1 MKHVLSLAL
10 VALASL
16 GAATNLRAA
25 DPKPL
30 KALLIVGGCCH
41 DYTFQK
47 RIIAD
52 GVSARAHVEFTVV
65 QDGGSSTDA
74 KIKLYEDPNW
84 AAGFDVVLHDECF
97 ASVKE
102 QEWMDKVLAPHKA
115 GTPAVLLHCAM
126 HCYRSGTDEWFK
138 FCGIHSTGHG
148 PQVPIAITNIDA
160 AHPSLAATKD
170 WTTIQE
176 ELYNNVKVFDSA
188 HPLQK
193 GKQLIKQKDGTDK
206 EAEAVV
212 TWTNDYQ
219 GKTRVFATTLGH
231 NSYTCADPRY
241 LDMVTRGLLWACNKP
256 ADEYLK
262 KFDAATHKFE
272 WQDKLVPPQTKG
284 PQPTKAAPE
293 KTPAPEKKAAADKIF
308 EDPLIVLKIDYDI
321 NQPFGEVH
329 PDWIKLGNK
338 IKLYEK
344 LVKAG
349 KSAEVREGVKL
360 YVEYQSLEEKLGW
373 NHPDVRKLAAK
384 IVAYDERLNSI
395 RPEGNALLDT
405 KSSKANVAFRN
416 PVTASSFQG
425 GNEAVGA
432 VDGDLGN
439 RWCAAGAR
447 NGEWLQVDL
456 GTPNELT
463 GARIFWEH
471 ENAGYRY
478 KLEGSSDAKQW
489 RMLAD
494 RTGTTSA
501 EQLHDVPFTAKDVR
515 YLRLT
520 VVDKRPA
527 SWASLFELEL
537 LGTKEAAPGTPSLSD
552 VAPGAASGSQAGSNL
567 DPLLAGVKVPAGF
580 EALVFAAP
588 PEISYPTCLA
598 AAPTGEL
605 FVGVDEN
612 GSLDRAPNRGRV
624 VKCTDTDGDGRADKF
639 QDFAR
644 MDSPRG
650 VIYDDGDLYVLHPPK
665 LSVFHDTDRDGISDS
680 SETLVDGIGFDLNF
694 RGADHTTN
702 GIRLGIDGWIYIAV
716 GDYGFIKA
724 KGKDGREQ
732 QLHGGGI
739 ARVRTDGTGLELISV
754 GQRNIYD
761 VAIDPFMNLFTR
773 DNTNDGGGWNVRLS
787 HVVPLGN
794 YGYPRLYMN
803 FPGEFIEPLADYGG
817 GSPCGALYLDEPQA
831 FGPQLG
837 RSLYTV
843 EWGRS
848 GIMRHPLTPKGATF
862 EAKEETF
869 ISVPRP
875 TDMDVDG
882 LGNLYISSWRDG
894 SFTYSGPKVG
904 YLLKVRKKD
913 AKAEVFPDLRKRS
926 DQEVSVGIASES
938 AVKRLAAQRELI
950 RRCKTL
956 DDTQKNQVVRY
967 LQGIIDLGHPT
978 ARVAA
983 IFTWA
988 QVAAADQFVPS
999 LDFFKDGQLEIWIRA
1014 LSESAVTF
1022 KLKEHDL
1029 KEDAQRSGLNS
1040 SSPRVRLVAAWAI
1053 ARSNSLE
1060 SAGSLV
1066 RLVAD
1071 PDPVVAHVAV
1081 NALVQLK
1088 AIDECLNPLAEPRM
1102 KPELFAGCCRVLQGI
1117 HDPKVVDGLLAAIEA
1132 NKNDAVK
1139 KRLLASA
1146 LCRLHFQEDVWDGKW
1161 WSTRPDT
1168 TGPYYKPAPWSESKR
1183 ILAALDE
1190 LRTQGDAEWSDW
1202 LAVEALRNRFVM
1214 KDADVALTSYL
1225 RNHPEQR
1232 PALLRLLGTKLT
1244 FLSTAGTYVATLAI
1258 DPAVPLDDRLA
1269 ALGLL
1274 TRRANSGGLPLAL
1287 QVFTALDGAGL
1298 RTTPQLATARTEFLR
1313 AVAIPANLDPLE
1325 KDAIEVQSDATHLA
1339 LAALLIMTQEA
1350 NTPAAARERVNGIIE
1365 RAWQTPELN
1374 PDLLRA
1380 ISLTDAD
1387 AFADRVQALRKS
1399 SDAEIRKAAEYA
1411 AKELR
1416 LDERA
1421 KNAKT
1426 ISQLS
1431 FDEVL
1436 AKAQGTGGNAH
1447 VGAKLFAKQGCINCH
1462 ATAPNEPPKG
1472 PFLGG
1477 ISTRYPRKELIESIL
1492 KPSQKIAQGFETQFV
1507 TTDDGLTYE
1516 GFIVRESGDEI
1527 ELRNQNGVSRVIPK
1541 KSIDERGK
1549 RELSIM
1555 PTGLADRLTLDDLTA
1570 LLAYLETL
1578 KGK

>member
-1 MKHVLSLAL
+1 MKHVSFSLIAHGC
-10 VALASL
+10 VAAVMLFST
-16 GAATNLRAA
+16 ATLRAA

-52 GVSARAHVEFTVV
+52 GISARAHVEFTVV

-84 AAGFDVVLHDECF
+84 AAGYDVVLHDECF

-160 AHPSLAATKD
+160 AHPVLAVTKD
-170 WTTIQE
+170 WTTINE
-176 ELYNNVKVFDSA
+176 ELYNNVKLFDSA

-193 GKQLIKQKDGTDK
+193 GKQLIKQKDGTEK

-272 WQDKLVPPQTKG
+272 WQDKLQPPQNKG
-284 PQPTKAAPE
+284 PQPTKAAP
-293 KTPAPEKKAAADKIF
+293 KADTPSKQDGASLDK
-308 EDPLIVLKIDYDI
+308 
-321 NQPFGEVH
+321 
-329 PDWIKLGNK
+329 
-338 IKLYEK
+338 
-344 LVKAG
+344 
-349 KSAEVREGVKL
+349 
-360 YVEYQSLEEKLGW
+360 
-373 NHPDVRKLAAK
+373 
-384 IVAYDERLNSI
+384 
-395 RPEGNALLDT
+395 
-405 KSSKANVAFRN
+405 KSSKENVAFGNRIS
-416 PVTASSFQG
+416 ASSFQG
-425 GNEAVGA
+425 GNEPAKA
-432 VDGDLGN
+432 VDGDLGT
-439 RWCAAGAR
+439 RWCASSAKH
-447 NGEWLQVDL
+447 GEALSLDL
-456 GTPNELT
+456 GKPVALT
-463 GARIFWEH
+463 GCRLIWEFD
-471 ENAGYRY
+471 GGDYRY
-478 KLEGSSDAKQW
+478 KLEGSTDAKNW
-489 RMLAD
+489 
-494 RTGTTSA
+494 TTLVDQTAASTPEQFHDHRFAA
-501 EQLHDVPFTAKDVR
+501 EVR
-515 YLRLT
+515 YVLLKIT
-520 VVDKRPA
+520 GQKPGN
-527 SWASLFELEL
+527 WASLYEFEL
-537 LGTKEAAPGTPSLSD
+537 LGTKD
-552 VAPGAASGSQAGSNL
+552 VAPGAASIAGAAPAATSATSKTAAPAAVAST
-567 DPLLAGVKVPAGF
+567 DPLLVGVKVPTGY

-588 PEISYPTCLA
+588 PEVNYPTCLA

-612 GSLDRAPNRGRV
+612 GSLDRAPNRGKV
-624 VKCTDTDGDGRADKF
+624 VKCTDTDGDGRADRF
-639 QDFAR
+639 QDFAK

-665 LSVFHDTDRDGISDS
+665 LSVFRDQDRDGIGES
-680 SETLVDGIGFDLNF
+680 SETLVEGIGFDLGF

-716 GDYGFIKA
+716 GDYGFVKA
-724 KGKDGREQ
+724 KGKDGREL
-732 QLHGGGI
+732 QLHGGGV
-739 ARVRTDGTGLELISV
+739 ARVRTDGSGLELISI

-803 FPGEFIEPLADYGG
+803 FPDEIIQPLADYGG

-831 FGPQLG
+831 FGTEFG
-837 RSLYTV
+837 RGLYTV

-869 ISVPRP
+869 INVPRP

-913 AKAEVFPDLRKRS
+913 AKPAAFPDLRKQS
-926 DQEVSVGIASES
+926 DEELVAGLASPS
-938 AVKRLAAQRELI
+938 AVRRLAVQREIL
-950 RRCKTL
+950 RRNNKSSFVPEIANIVGS
-956 DDTQKNQVVRY
+956 D
-967 LQGIIDLGHPT
+967 IDL
-978 ARVAA
+978 AVRAAA
-983 IFTWA
+983 IFTLA
-988 QVAAADQFVPS
+988 QIRGEAAYEAIVAAASRED
-999 LDFFKDGQLEIWIRA
+999 
-1014 LSESAVTF
+1014 LSEITTRVLLTETVSTF
-1022 KLKEHDL
+1022 AKN
-1029 KEDAQRSGLNS
+1029 EDVRVIAAAKDAN
-1040 SSPRVRLVAAWAI
+1040 PRVRLIA
-1053 ARSNSLE
+1053 ARSME
-1060 SAGSLV
+1060 SSTGFPLLPALT
-1066 RLVAD
+1066 AD
-1071 PDPVVAHVAV
+1071 SDPTVAHVAI
-1081 NALVQLK
+1081 NALVK
-1088 AIDECLNPLAEPRM
+1088 RRAIEECLKPLNDAATS
-1102 KPELFAGCCRVLQGI
+1102 PELFTGCCRVLQEI
-1117 HDPKVVDGLLAAIEA
+1117 HDAKTIDGLLSAFEA
-1132 NKNDAVK
+1132 NKSDAAK
-1139 KRLLASA
+1139 KRLIASA
-1146 LCRLHFQEDVWDGKW
+1146 LCRLHSQEDVWDGKW

-1168 TGPYYKPAPWSESKR
+1168 TGPYYKPAEWSESKR
-1183 ILAALDE
+1183 ILAALDL
-1190 LRTQGDAEWSDW
+1190 LREQRDAEWSDW

-1214 KDADVALTSYL
+1214 KDADLALASYMQK
-1225 RNHPEQR
+1225 HPEQR
-1232 PALLRLLGTKLT
+1232 PMLLRLLGTKLT
-1244 FLSTAGTYVATLAI
+1244 FLEKAGEHVSSLALDPEVA
-1258 DPAVPLDDRLA
+1258 LDDRIA
-1269 ALGLL
+1269 AFGLL

-1287 QVFTALDGAGL
+1287 STFAKLDAAAL
-1298 RTTPQLATARTEFLR
+1298 REKPQLGTTRTEFLR
-1313 AVAIPANLDPLE
+1313 AVAIPTNLDALE
-1325 KDAIEVQSDATHLA
+1325 KVAFEASAEQSRLA
-1339 LAALLIMTQEA
+1339 LAVVLIMTQEVG
-1350 NTPAAARERVNGIIE
+1350 TPPAARERANGIID
-1365 RAWQTPELN
+1365 RGWKDASRV

-1380 ISLTDAD
+1380 VAMTDAD
-1387 AFADRVQALRKS
+1387 AFADRVLALRKS
-1399 SDAEIRKAAEYA
+1399 ADAATKEAAEFA

-1426 ISQLS
+1426 IAQFPFEEVQKQLEGKRG
-1431 FDEVL
+1431 DV
-1436 AKAQGTGGNAH
+1436 Q

-1462 ATAPNEPPKG
+1462 AVATNEPPKG

-1477 ISTRYPRKELIESIL
+1477 ITVRYPRRELVESIL
-1492 KPSQKIAQGFETQFV
+1492 KPSAKIAQGFETQFV
-1507 TTDDGLTYE
+1507 VTDDGLSLE

-1541 KSIDERGK
+1541 KSIEERGK

-1555 PTGLADRLTLDDLTA
+1555 PTGLADRLTLDDLA
-1570 LLAYLETL
+1570 AILAYLETL

>member
-1 MKHVLSLAL
+1 MKHALSLVLTAIAL
-10 VALASL
+10 L
-16 GAATNLRAA
+16 GAASPARAA

-52 GVSARAHVEFTVV
+52 GISARAHVEFTVV

-97 ASVKE
+97 ANVKE

-148 PQVPIAITNIDA
+148 PQLPIAITNVDA
-160 AHPSLAATKD
+160 AHAALVGVPNWETAN
-170 WTTIQE
+170 E
-176 ELYNNVKVFDSA
+176 ELYNNIKAFDTA
-188 HPLQK
+188 KPLQK
-193 GKQLIKQKDGTDK
+193 GKQVVKNKDGTEK
-206 EAEAVV
+206 EVEYVV
-212 TWTNDYQ
+212 TWTNEYA
-219 GKTRVFATTLGH
+219 GKSRVFATTLGH
-231 NSYTCADPRY
+231 NSYTCADTRY

-272 WQDKLVPPQTKG
+272 WQDQLKPPQSKG
-284 PQPTKAAPE
+284 PQPTKAPGA
-293 KTPAPEKKAAADKIF
+293 AAQPEKKA
-308 EDPLIVLKIDYDI
+308 
-321 NQPFGEVH
+321 G
-329 PDWIKLGNK
+329 
-338 IKLYEK
+338 
-344 LVKAG
+344 
-349 KSAEVREGVKL
+349 
-360 YVEYQSLEEKLGW
+360 
-373 NHPDVRKLAAK
+373 
-384 IVAYDERLNSI
+384 
-395 RPEGNALLDT
+395 ALLDK
-405 KSSKANVAFRN
+405 KSSKENVAFRKA
-416 PVTASSFQG
+416 VSSSSFQG
-425 GNEAVGA
+425 GNETANA
-432 VDGDLGN
+432 VDGDLGT
-439 RWCAAGAR
+439 RWCAAGSR
-447 NGEWLQVDL
+447 VGEWLQVDL
-456 GTPNELT
+456 GAPTELT
-463 GARIFWEH
+463 GARILWEH
-471 ENAGYRY
+471 EGAGYRY
-478 KLEGSSDAKQW
+478 KLEGSGDAEKW

-494 RTGTTSA
+494 RTEKTSDD
-501 EQLHDVPFTAKDVR
+501 QYHDVPFTANDVR
-515 YLRLT
+515 YVRLT
-520 VVDKRPA
+520 VVDKRPG

-537 LGTKEAAPGTPSLSD
+537 LGTKDAAPGTPSSLD
-552 VAPGAASGSQAGSNL
+552 VVPGAVSQRPGSALEAVASR
-567 DPLLAGVKVPAGF
+567 DPLLAGVKLPAGY

-588 PEISYPTCLA
+588 PEVNYPTCLS

-612 GSLDRAPNRGRV
+612 GSLDRAANRGRV

-639 QDFAR
+639 QDFAK

-650 VIYDDGDLYVLHPPK
+650 LIYDDGDLYVLHPPK
-665 LSVFHDTDRDGISDS
+665 LSVYHDNDRDGVSDS
-680 SETLVDGIGFDLNF
+680 SETLVDGIGFDLGF

-716 GDYGFIKA
+716 GDYGFVKA

-732 QLHGGGI
+732 QLHGGGV
-739 ARVRTDGTGLELISV
+739 ARVRTDGTGLELVSV

-787 HVVPLGN
+787 HVVPLGS

-803 FPGEFIEPLADYGG
+803 FPDEIIPPLADYGG

-831 FGPQLG
+831 FGPEFG

-848 GIMRHPLTPKGATF
+848 GIMRHPLTPKGASF

-869 ISVPRP
+869 INVPRP

-913 AKAEVFPDLRKRS
+913 AKHEAFPDLKKQS
-926 DQEVSVGIASES
+926 DEELVAGLVSSSGVR
-938 AVKRLAAQRELI
+938 RLAAQRQLV
-950 RRCKTL
+950 RRWGGSRESK
-956 DDTQKNQVVRY
+956 
-967 LQGIIDLGHPT
+967 PT
-978 ARVAA
+978 EIVTALLKVTSSDADVAA
-983 IFTWA
+983 RT
-988 QVAAADQFVPS
+988 AAIHTISQ
-999 LDFFKDGQLEIWIRA
+999 LDMGRIELLEDLKRVDVREAWIRA
-1014 LSESAVTF
+1014 VGDYESPSDFRDILLEA
-1022 KLKEHDL
+1022 
-1029 KEDAQRSGLNS
+1029 GLVDPN
-1040 SSPRVRLVAAWAI
+1040 PRVRLAAAAGI
-1053 ARSNSLE
+1053 ARLNLKPL
-1060 SAGSLV
+1060 AARVVPLV
-1066 RLVAD
+1066 GDAD
-1071 PDPVVAHVAV
+1071 PTVAHVAI
-1081 NALVQLK
+1081 NALVKLG
-1088 AIDECLNPLAEPRM
+1088 AGEECVKPLSDPATS
-1102 KPELFAGCCRVLQGI
+1102 PEQFAGCCRVLQGL
-1117 HDPKVVDGLLAAIEA
+1117 HESSSVDGLLVALEA
-1132 NKNDAVK
+1132 NFRDLARR
-1139 KRLLASA
+1139 RLIASA
-1146 LCRLHFQEDVWDGKW
+1146 LCRLHFQEDAWDGKW

-1168 TGPYYKPAPWSESKR
+1168 TGPYYKPAAWSETKR
-1183 ILAALDE
+1183 IAEALE
-1190 LRTQGDAEWSDW
+1190 QLRKRGDAEWSDW
-1202 LAVEALRNRFVM
+1202 LAVEALRNRFELAGSAEALVAYM
-1214 KDADVALTSYL
+1214 KK
-1225 RNHPEQR
+1225 HPEQR
-1232 PALLRLLGTKLT
+1232 TALLRLLGTKLNY
-1244 FLSTAGTYVATLAI
+1244 LDTAGTYVATLAL
-1258 DPAVPLDDRLA
+1258 DPAVALDDRIA

-1274 TRRANSGGLPLAL
+1274 TRRANSGGLALAL

-1298 RTTPQLATARTEFLR
+1298 REVPQLATARTEFLR
-1313 AVAIPANLDPLE
+1313 AVAIPGNLDPLAR
-1325 KDAIEVQSDATHLA
+1325 DAIEVHSDATRLA

-1350 NTPAAARERVNGIIE
+1350 NTPPAARERVNGMIDK
-1365 RAWQTPELN
+1365 AWQTPELN

-1380 ISLTDAD
+1380 IAMTDAD

-1399 SDAEIRKAAEYA
+1399 DDAAIREAAEFA

-1426 ISQLS
+1426 IATMP
-1431 FDEVL
+1431 FKEVL
-1436 AKAQGTGGNAH
+1436 AKAQQPGGNAQ
-1447 VGAKLFAKQGCINCH
+1447 VGAKLFSKQGCINCH
-1462 ATAPNEPPKG
+1462 AVAANEPPKG

-1477 ISTRYPRKELIESIL
+1477 ISTRYQRKELIESIL
-1492 KPSQKIAQGFETQFV
+1492 KPSAKIAQGFETQYV
-1507 TTDDGLTYE
+1507 VTDDGLSQD

-1541 KSIDERGK
+1541 KSIEERGK

-1570 LLAYLETL
+1570 ILAYLETL

>member
-1 MKHVLSLAL
+1 MRRTIDAQGKVMDAGRLRPASQLGCGTPRFNGALFHQGTENMKHALSLVLTA
-10 VALASL
+10 VALF
-16 GAATNLRAA
+16 GATSPARAA

-52 GVSARAHVEFTVV
+52 GISARAHVEFTVV

-97 ASVKE
+97 ANVKE

-126 HCYRSGTDEWFK
+126 HCYRAGTDEWFK
-138 FCGIHSTGHG
+138 FCGIESRSHG
-148 PQVPIAITNIDA
+148 PQLPIAITNVDA
-160 AHPSLAATKD
+160 GHASLVGVPNWETAN
-170 WTTIQE
+170 E
-176 ELYNNVKVFDSA
+176 ELYNNIKQFETCK
-188 HPLQK
+188 PLQK
-193 GKQLIKQKDGTDK
+193 GKQIVKSKDGTEK
-206 EAEAVV
+206 EVEYVV
-212 TWTNDYQ
+212 TWTNEYA

-272 WQDKLVPPQTKG
+272 WQDQLKPPQSKG
-284 PQPTKAAPE
+284 PQPTKAPGAAAQPD
-293 KTPAPEKKAAADKIF
+293 KKA
-308 EDPLIVLKIDYDI
+308 
-321 NQPFGEVH
+321 G
-329 PDWIKLGNK
+329 
-338 IKLYEK
+338 
-344 LVKAG
+344 
-349 KSAEVREGVKL
+349 
-360 YVEYQSLEEKLGW
+360 
-373 NHPDVRKLAAK
+373 
-384 IVAYDERLNSI
+384 
-395 RPEGNALLDT
+395 ALLDK
-405 KSSKANVAFRN
+405 KSSKENVAFRK
-416 PVTASSFQG
+416 PVSASSFQG
-425 GNEAVGA
+425 GNETAQA
-432 VDGDLGN
+432 VDGDLGT
-439 RWCAAGAR
+439 RWCAAGSR
-447 NGEWLQVDL
+447 VGEWLQVDL
-456 GTPNELT
+456 GAQVELT
-463 GARIFWEH
+463 GARILWEH
-471 ENAGYRY
+471 EGAGYRY
-478 KLEGSSDAKQW
+478 KLEGSGDAEKW

-494 RTGTTSA
+494 RTEKTSDD
-501 EQLHDVPFTAKDVR
+501 QYHDVPFTAKDVR
-515 YLRLT
+515 YVRLT

-537 LGTKEAAPGTPSLSD
+537 LGTKDAAPGTPSSLD
-552 VAPGAASGSQAGSNL
+552 VVPGVVSKRPGSALEAVAST
-567 DPLLAGVKVPAGF
+567 DPLLLGVKVPAGY

-588 PEISYPTCLA
+588 PEVNYPTCLS

-639 QDFAR
+639 QDFAK

-650 VIYDDGDLYVLHPPK
+650 LIYDDGDLYVLHPPK
-665 LSVFHDTDRDGISDS
+665 LSVFRDKDRDGISDE

-716 GDYGFIKA
+716 GDYGFVKA

-732 QLHGGGI
+732 QLHGGGV
-739 ARVRTDGTGLELISV
+739 ARVRTDGTGLELVSV

-803 FPGEFIEPLADYGG
+803 FPDEIIPPLADYGG
-817 GSPCGALYLDEPQA
+817 GSPCGALYVDEPQA
-831 FGPQLG
+831 FGPEFG

-848 GIMRHPLTPKGATF
+848 GIMRHPLSPKGATF

-882 LGNLYISSWRDG
+882 LGNLCISSWRDG

-904 YLLKVRKKD
+904 YLLKIRKKD
-913 AKAEVFPDLRKRS
+913 AKPEAFPDLRKRS
-926 DQEVSVGIASES
+926 DEELVAGIKSPS
-938 AVKRLAAQRELI
+938 AVRRLASQRELL
-950 RRCKTL
+950 RRGVKP
-956 DDTQKNQVVRY
+956 DH
-967 LQGIIDLGHPT
+967 IDGLEKI
-978 ARVAA
+978 ALSDADLAVRVAA
-983 IFTWA
+983 VYTLELSAGEQGLIWLE
-988 QVAAADQFVPS
+988 S
-999 LDFFKDGQLEIWIRA
+999 LAVTEQIREFALRA
-1014 LSESAVTF
+1014 LAEQHGRPFGYLIPLAPFVGAA
-1022 KLKEHDL
+1022 
-1029 KEDAQRSGLNS
+1029 EDKN
-1040 SSPRVRLVAAWAI
+1040 PRVRATAISAFARIGEPKAAFVLVPLT
-1053 ARSNSLE
+1053 S
-1060 SAGSLV
+1060 
-1066 RLVAD
+1066 D
-1071 PDPVVAHVAV
+1071 PDRMVAHMAI

-1088 AIDECLNPLAEPRM
+1088 AIDECLKPLSDPATSQ
-1102 KPELFAGCCRVLQGI
+1102 ELFAGCCRVLQGI
-1117 HDPKVVDGLLAAIEA
+1117 HDAKTVDGLLAAFEA
-1132 NKNDAVK
+1132 NKSDAMK
-1139 KRLLASA
+1139 LRLLASA
-1146 LCRLHFQEDVWDGKW
+1146 LCRLHFQEDAWDGKW

-1168 TGPYYKPAPWSESKR
+1168 TGPYYKPAAWSETQR
-1183 ILAALDE
+1183 IGEALDQ
-1190 LRTQGDAEWSDW
+1190 LRKQGDAEWSDW
-1202 LAVEALRNRFVM
+1202 LAVEALRNRFELSGSAQALVSYM
-1214 KDADVALTSYL
+1214 KK
-1225 RNHPEQR
+1225 HPEQR
-1232 PALLRLLGTKLT
+1232 TALLRLLGTKLNYLDSVGD
-1244 FLSTAGTYVATLAI
+1244 FIATLA
-1258 DPAVPLDDRLA
+1258 LDSSTAMDERIA
-1269 ALGLL
+1269 AFGLL
-1274 TRRANSGGLPLAL
+1274 TRRANSGGLQIAL
-1287 QVFTALDGAGL
+1287 ETFASLDAAVL
-1298 RTTPQLATARTEFLR
+1298 RDKPQLGTARTEFLR
-1313 AVAIPANLDPLE
+1313 AVAIPPNLDALE
-1325 KDAIEVQSDATHLA
+1325 QLTLEESPAARSELA
-1339 LAALLIMTQEA
+1339 LGVLLVMTQEA
-1350 NTPAAARERVNGIIE
+1350 NTPPAARERVNGLIDK
-1365 RAWQTPELN
+1365 AWKDGSRN
-1374 PDLLRA
+1374 AVLLRA
-1380 ISLTDAD
+1380 IAMTDAD
-1387 AFADRVQALRKS
+1387 AFADRVLALRKS
-1399 SDAEIRKAAEYA
+1399 GDAAIREAAEFA

-1426 ISQLS
+1426 IATMP
-1431 FDEVL
+1431 FEEVL
-1436 AKAQGTGGNAH
+1436 AKAQQPGGNAQ

-1462 ATAPNEPPKG
+1462 AVNANEPPKG

-1477 ISTRYPRKELIESIL
+1477 ISTRYQRKDLIESIL
-1492 KPSQKIAQGFETQFV
+1492 KPSAKIAQGFETQYV
-1507 TTDDGLTYE
+1507 VTDDGLSQD

-1541 KSIDERGK
+1541 KSIEERGK

-1555 PTGLADRLTLDDLTA
+1555 PTGLADRLTVDDLTA
-1570 LLAYLETL
+1570 ILAYLETL